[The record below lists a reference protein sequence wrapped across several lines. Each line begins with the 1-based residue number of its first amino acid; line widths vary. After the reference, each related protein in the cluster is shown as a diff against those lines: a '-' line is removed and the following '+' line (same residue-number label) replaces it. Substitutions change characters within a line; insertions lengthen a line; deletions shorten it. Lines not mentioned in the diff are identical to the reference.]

1 MATARETEPLILCID
16 FGLKYIGMCIGKTPY
31 TIRLLPTQKHPISN
45 KQLQSILDCHQPDR
59 LAIGYPLN
67 MDGSYQPMTKHVD
80 SFINRLK
87 KIAKPP
93 IDTVD
98 ERLTT
103 YEARRL
109 LGRNSKDWNK
119 LNALAAKIILEQWFY
134 ENSKK
139 T

>member
-1 MATARETEPLILCID
+1 
-16 FGLKYIGMCIGKTPY
+16 MCIGKTPY

-45 KQLQSILDCHQPDR
+45 KQLQSILDSHQPDR

-87 KIAKPP
+87 KIQKIP
-93 IDTVD
+93 IDLVD

-103 YEARRL
+103 YEARQL
-109 LGRNSKDWNK
+109 IGRESKDWNK
-119 LNALAAKIILEQWFY
+119 LNALAAKIILEQWFH
-134 ENSKK
+134 ENNKK
-139 T
+139 LDI